1 MDLIFTNEKRVD
13 IGVLSAY
20 SFDLSF
26 GADENDFEM
35 TLGRSEAVLEYGAF
49 IYMEGT
55 EYGGI
60 VDSKKTHT
68 NDDNITYMGRTWH
81 GILNSKVIQPDSGES
96 HLVVSGEANEVLSM
110 LIARLGLDGL
120 FVAAE
125 GSSGVYIS
133 DYQFARYCK
142 GYDGIR
148 AMLAANGA
156 KLKIVWKGRAVH
168 LAAVPAVD
176 YTEDPVDG
184 DVATLTV
191 ERHEKKVNHLVC
203 LGRGELAER
212 EVVHLYV
219 DQFGRIG
226 SVQHYTGIDEV
237 SDVYDNSNAED
248 LTKEGTEKL
257 KELRNNDKAEISLA
271 ESDSLVYDIGDVVGA
286 TDVQSGVSVSAT
298 VTQKIVR
305 IQNGAVS
312 TEYKTGR

>member
-1 MDLIFTNEKRVD
+1 MDLIFTNAKRVD
-13 IGVLSAY
+13 QGVLTAY
-20 SFDLSF
+20 AFDLSF
-26 GADENDFEM
+26 GANENDFEM

-68 NDDNITYMGRTWH
+68 NDENITYMGRTWH
-81 GILNSKVIQPDSGES
+81 GILNSKVIQPEEGES
-96 HLVVSGEANEVLSM
+96 HFVVTGDANDILAS
-110 LIARLGLDGL
+110 LIVRLGLEDL
-120 FVAAE
+120 FSVDE
-125 GSSGVYIS
+125 SPSFNIS
-133 DYQFARYCK
+133 KYQFHRYCK
-142 GYDGIR
+142 AYDGIR
-148 AMLAANGA
+148 DMLSDNGG
-156 KLKIVWKGRAVH
+156 KLKIVWEDRSVR
-168 LAAVPAVD
+168 LSAVPAVD

-203 LGRGELAER
+203 LGRGELTER

-226 SVQHYTGIDEV
+226 SFQYYTGFEEV
-237 SDVYDNSNAED
+237 ADVYDNSNAED
-248 LTKEGTEKL
+248 LESEGRKKL
-257 KELRNNDKAEISLA
+257 TELRDNDKAEIALS
-271 ESDSLVYDIGDVVGA
+271 ENDTFVYDIGDVVGA
-286 TDVQSGVSVSAT
+286 NDMQSGVSVSAT

-305 IQNGAVS
+305 INNGAAS